1 MELPGPASNVIN
13 AQSSLRPSPDPQLV
27 DMKTPPTDWDK
38 TAACYEFLLFMIP
51 SGVMVPCGIRFDTG
65 FENCTDLWVLDER
78 IRGKDRNAQ
87 RLLQFESE
95 EAYVMPKMLKLM
107 QKLYVIHPTYLQI
120 ETDVR

>member
-1 MELPGPASNVIN
+1 ME
-13 AQSSLRPSPDPQLV
+13 
-27 DMKTPPTDWDK
+27 TPPTDWDK

-51 SGVMVPCGIRFDTG
+51 SGVMVPGGIRFDTG

-95 EAYVMPKMLKLM
+95 EAYVMPEMLKLM